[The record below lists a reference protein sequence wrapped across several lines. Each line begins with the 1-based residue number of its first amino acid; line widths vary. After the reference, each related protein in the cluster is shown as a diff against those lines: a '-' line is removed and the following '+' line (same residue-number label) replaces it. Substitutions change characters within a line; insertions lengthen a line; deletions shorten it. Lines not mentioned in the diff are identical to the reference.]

1 MPTENIPD
9 VYINQTSQL
18 NDLFVYDLK
27 MQHDTVKA
35 KVNLTKHMFS
45 FLQVGKKQVNLAKDS
60 VKIDS
65 SQSLLIKKGNCIWSE
80 LIGKEESYHCR
91 LLFFSEKKLKE
102 FLSKHTKTT
111 RAVQETSSHFVIR
124 NDSYIEAYLNSL
136 STIVSA
142 PPLFMDSL
150 LSIKFEE
157 LLLYLLNKYKK
168 SFELF
173 LHSLISTETSLF
185 DEIIKK
191 NIYSNLSLDEIAF
204 LTNMSLSTFKR
215 NFIKKYG
222 TSPGKWFKNQRLLK
236 AKELLSTEQAK
247 PSEIYS
253 DFGYNNLSNFS
264 IAFKNKFG
272 VNPSEVQE

>member
-1 MPTENIPD
+1 MLTENIPD
-9 VYINQTSQL
+9 IYINQTSKL
-18 NDLFVYDLK
+18 KDLFVYDLK

-45 FLQVGKKQVNLAKDS
+45 FLQVGKKQMHLAKDS
-60 VKIDS
+60 VKIDNG
-65 SQSLLIKKGNCIWSE
+65 QSLLIKKGNCIWSE

-102 FLSKHTKTT
+102 FLSKHTKTNT
-111 RAVQETSSHFVIR
+111 DIQETRSHFVIQ
-124 NDSYIEAYLNSL
+124 NDSYIETYLNSL
-136 STIVSA
+136 STIISA
-142 PPLFMDSL
+142 PPLFMDNL

-168 SFELF
+168 SFEKF
-173 LHSLISTETSLF
+173 LHSLITTETSLF
-185 DEIIKK
+185 DEIVKN

-215 NFIKKYG
+215 NFIKKHG

-236 AKELLSTEQAK
+236 AKELLSTEQVK

-253 DFGYNNLSNFS
+253 YFGYNNLSNFS

-272 VNPSEVQE
+272 VNPSEI